1 VRWVRRRT
9 DARAPGATYYGIAF
23 SEEFSFMESTIN
35 LPSDPSQS
43 ASTRLKSDLANGAKD
58 LRDMAS
64 GEIRNLMA
72 DVEDLVT
79 RVAAV
84 KDPDIALV
92 RGKVI
97 KTLDAARTSISAG
110 AGRVREHAVKV
121 AGTTNHFVRENPW
134 QSLGIAALL
143 GAAVGYLAGRRE

>member
-1 VRWVRRRT
+1 
-9 DARAPGATYYGIAF
+9 
-23 SEEFSFMESTIN
+23 
-35 LPSDPSQS
+35 
-43 ASTRLKSDLANGAKD
+43 
-58 LRDMAS
+58 
-64 GEIRNLMA
+64 MA

-92 RGKVI
+92 RSKVI
-97 KTLDAARTSISAG
+97 KTLVAARTSISAG
-110 AGRVREHAVKV
+110 AGSVREHAVKV

>member
-1 VRWVRRRT
+1 
-9 DARAPGATYYGIAF
+9 
-23 SEEFSFMESTIN
+23 MESTDN
-35 LPSDPSQS
+35 LPSAAAQS
-43 ASTRLKSDLANGAKD
+43 AASRLKGDLANGAKD

-92 RGKVI
+92 RSKVI
-97 KTLDAARTSISAG
+97 KTLVAARTSISAG
-110 AGRVREHAVKV
+110 AGSVREHAVKV

>member
-1 VRWVRRRT
+1 
-9 DARAPGATYYGIAF
+9 
-23 SEEFSFMESTIN
+23 MESTTN
-35 LPSDPSQS
+35 LPSAAAQS
-43 ASTRLKSDLANGAKD
+43 VASRLKSDLANDAND
-58 LRDMAS
+58 LKDMAS

-92 RGKVI
+92 RNRVI
-97 KTLDAARTSISAG
+97 KTLDAARTSISAS
-110 AGRVREHAVKV
+110 AGRVRERAVKV